1 MRLVELSRSEHAGLR
16 IRADLA
22 EATAASQHLVPV
34 VVSEFR
40 KAATQYP
47 IVFAK
52 NPETGRFGSYVLNGL
67 GLEENLFWSGTEL
80 DVAYVPLNLR
90 RQPFFVGT
98 NAASNDP
105 AANVLCIDLDSP
117 CLDGTGTSTGTGT
130 GTGTATGA
138 GGTDAK
144 AIVNPDGSDSDYLK
158 EILAILGELVAGKS
172 ATEQFIATLLSLDL
186 LAPILL
192 DIVLDD
198 GTPLQVQGLYGLDE
212 EKLRQLEPGEIARL
226 WKTGYLDLIYAVLIA
241 SGQIFKLIRL
251 KNQRIALS
259 RAWHSN
265 AS

>member
-16 IRADLA
+16 IRADLV
-22 EATAASQHLVPV
+22 EASAASQHLIPI

-52 NPETGRFGSYVLNGL
+52 NPETGRFAPYVLNGL

-80 DVAYVPLNLR
+80 DVAYVPLNVR
-90 RQPFFVGT
+90 RQPFYVGM
-98 NAASNDP
+98 NDAPDGP
-105 AANVLCIDLDSP
+105 ATSILCVDLDNP
-117 CLDGTGTSTGTGT
+117 CLDGSGTKT
-130 GTGTATGA
+130 
-138 GGTDAK
+138 
-144 AIVNPDGSDSDYLK
+144 IVNPDGSDSAYL
-158 EILAILGELVAGKS
+158 EGILSILGELVAGKKT
-172 ATEQFIATLLSLDL
+172 TEQFIACVLSLDL
-186 LAPILL
+186 LAPIML

-212 EKLRQLEPGEIARL
+212 EKFRQLEAGEISSL
-226 WKTGYLDLIYAVLIA
+226 WKTGYLELVYAVLIA
-241 SGQIFKLIRL
+241 SGQIFKLIRM

-265 AS
+265 AK

>member
-16 IRADLA
+16 IRDDLA
-22 EATAASQHLVPV
+22 EASASNQHLIPI

-52 NPETGRFGSYVLNGL
+52 HPETGRFAPYVLNGL
-67 GLEENLFWSGTEL
+67 AIEENLFWTGTEL
-80 DVAYVPLNLR
+80 DAAYVPLNVR
-90 RQPFFVGT
+90 RQPFYVGT
-98 NAASNDP
+98 SDASAAS
-105 AANVLCIDLDSP
+105 ATNVLCIDLDSP
-117 CLDGTGTSTGTGT
+117 CLDGS
-130 GTGTATGA
+130 GA
-138 GGTDAK
+138 KT
-144 AIVNPDGSDSDYLK
+144 IVNPDGSDSAYLK
-158 EILAILGELVAGKS
+158 EILSILGELVTGKET
-172 ATEQFIATLLSLDL
+172 TERFIATALSLEL
-186 LAPILL
+186 LAPIML

-198 GTPLQVQGLYGLDE
+198 GTPLQVAGLYGLDE
-212 EKLRQLEPGEIARL
+212 ERFRQLDERELARL
-226 WKTGYLDLIYAVLIA
+226 WKIGFLDLIYAVMIA